1 MNQTLRLDDDELR
14 TVLELINPVEIVGAQ
29 LIERAVDRGGHAA
42 RQTGRVVAGAVPG
55 SSILI
60 EDPGNGIRCLLPGSS
75 LAALRMAALA
85 ALVTNELLAVGV
97 VTAAVLG
104 SSPAVQLYLA
114 VAARQVSSLS
124 FVAACPAD
132 AQTVD
137 PKTLGMLAGA
147 GVSVSVVADVD
158 EAVFGANLLV
168 VADPYHRLLPTD
180 RPALGALLVN
190 MSGQDMPDR
199 LVNAV
204 DGIYVDDA
212 GLIEENRHRR
222 FVQRHLNGSTS
233 GPKPLRRPEGWHR
246 PLGWRDERRIDA
258 DLGQVLCGA
267 HPGRTHVDDV
277 LLVEL
282 LGSLWLD
289 IPLAGQLQRAA
300 LEHGIGT
307 WSLDEESDTRK

>member
-1 MNQTLRLDDDELR
+1 VTNQTLRLDDDELR
-14 TVLELINPVEIVGAQ
+14 LVFELINPVEIVETQ
-29 LIERAVDRGGHAA
+29 LIERAADRGGHAA
-42 RQTGRVVAGAVPG
+42 RQTGRLVPGTVPG
-55 SSILI
+55 SEILV
-60 EDPGNGIRCLLPGSS
+60 EDPSSGIRCLLPGSS

-85 ALVTNELLAVGV
+85 ALVTNELLAAGV

-104 SSPAVQLYLA
+104 STPAVQLYLA
-114 VAARQVSSLS
+114 VAARHVSSLS
-124 FVAACPAD
+124 FLAACPED
-132 AQTVD
+132 QTVD
-137 PKTLGMLAGA
+137 PRALGMLAGA

-168 VADPYHRLLPTD
+168 VADPYHRLLPTNGL
-180 RPALGALLVN
+180 ALGSLLVN

-222 FVQRHLNGSTS
+222 FVRRHLDASTS
-233 GPKPLRRPEGWHR
+233 EAKPLRRPEGWYR

-307 WSLDEESDTRK
+307 WLLDAEPDTRK